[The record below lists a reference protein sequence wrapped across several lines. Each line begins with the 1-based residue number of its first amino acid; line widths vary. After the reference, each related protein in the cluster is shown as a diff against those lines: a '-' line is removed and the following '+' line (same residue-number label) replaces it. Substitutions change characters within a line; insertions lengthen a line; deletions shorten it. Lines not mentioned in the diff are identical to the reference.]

1 MKSEGYIMQRVN
13 TIDISNVLQLEKTLS
28 TLLNK
33 MISSK
38 LDLENWLKEQSKV
51 IWDIEEQLRSHYIAF
66 QCNTDDEEIKD
77 TFEHD
82 QQFVKPLLKRYQ
94 NLLDNKYLESPFRM
108 ELDSNV
114 YGLLDTK
121 IKNAQKLF
129 CEENIELEIKEDKLI
144 TEYFEITGG
153 LSGIWDG
160 EEKTITE
167 LQSYLQDSNRDTRKK
182 AKTIISEQFLS
193 VEKELQNILNQLI
206 EIRHQKAKNIQLENY
221 RDYMFKKYER
231 FDYSAKDCYELA
243 ESIRKYVVPLKDK
256 ILLEKKD
263 KLQVDTLRP
272 WDVSAVTP
280 DQKVLKPIANEN
292 DLIEK
297 STHIFNKLD
306 VEFSALLNRMYKHNC
321 LDLTSRKGKAAGGFC
336 EYLPASQLSYIFMNL
351 NYTQDDIVTFIHEM
365 GHSIHNELIKPLKL
379 RQYIEIPAETAE
391 LASMTMELFS
401 LNYWDTFYTDKKDL
415 KQAKINFFKDVIS
428 YLPIMLIVDQFQHWL
443 YENPSHTSEERNE
456 KYLQLQKHYQS
467 SVIHIDGYE
476 NWIATSWLPVL
487 HIFEVPFYY
496 IEYAIAQLGALQ
508 MYKQYKEDPKQAL
521 ENYKKALSLGS
532 SQSIKEV
539 YDAAGI
545 RFDFSGETIKELML
559 FVEKELELLEQL

>member
-1 MKSEGYIMQRVN
+1 MQRVN

-263 KLQVDTLRP
+263 KLQIDTLRP

-496 IEYAIAQLGALQ
+496 IEYTIAQLGALQ

>member
-1 MKSEGYIMQRVN
+1 MQRVN

-28 TLLNK
+28 SLLNK

-51 IWDIEEQLRSHYIAF
+51 IWEIEEQLRSHYIAF

-108 ELDSNV
+108 ELDSNL
-114 YGLLDTK
+114 YGLLDAK

-129 CEENIELEIKEDKLI
+129 CEDNIELEIKEDKLV

-153 LSGIWDG
+153 LSAIWDG

-167 LQSYLQDSNRDTRKK
+167 LQSYLQDSNRDIRKK

-231 FDYSAKDCYELA
+231 FDYSAIDCYELA

-256 ILLEKKD
+256 ILLEKKE

-306 VEFSALLNRMYKHNC
+306 IEFSALLNRMYKHNC

-351 NYTQDDIVTFIHEM
+351 NYTQDDIITFIHEM

-428 YLPIMLIVDQFQHWL
+428 YLPVMLIVDQFQHWL

-508 MYKQYKEDPKQAL
+508 MYKQYKEEPKQAL

-545 RFDFSGETIKELML
+545 RFDFSGETIKELIL

>member
-1 MKSEGYIMQRVN
+1 MQRVN

-51 IWDIEEQLRSHYIAF
+51 IWDIEEQVKSHYIAF

-256 ILLEKKD
+256 ILLEKKE
-263 KLQVDTLRP
+263 KLQLDTLRP

-401 LNYWDTFYTDKKDL
+401 LHYWDTFYTDKKDL

-508 MYKQYKEDPKQAL
+508 MYKQYKEEPKQAL

>member
-1 MKSEGYIMQRVN
+1 MQHVN

-51 IWDIEEQLRSHYIAF
+51 IWEIEEQLKSHYIAF

-114 YGLLDTK
+114 YGLLNAK

-129 CEENIELEIKEDKLI
+129 CEENIKLEIQEDKLV

-153 LSGIWDG
+153 LIGIWDG

-206 EIRHQKAKNIQLENY
+206 EIRHQKAKNIQIENY
-221 RDYMFKKYER
+221 CDYMFKKYER

-256 ILLEKKD
+256 ILLEKKE

-292 DLIEK
+292 DLMEK

-306 VEFSALLNRMYKHNC
+306 VEFSALLNQMYKHNC
-321 LDLTSRKGKAAGGFC
+321 LDLTSRKGKASGGFC
-336 EYLPASQLSYIFMNL
+336 EYLPASQLSFIFMNL
-351 NYTQDDIVTFIHEM
+351 NYTQDDIITFIHEM
-365 GHSIHNELIKPLKL
+365 GHSIHNELIKPLEI

-539 YDAAGI
+539 YEAAGI
-545 RFDFSGETIKELML
+545 RFDFSGETIKELMA

>member
-1 MKSEGYIMQRVN
+1 MQRVN

-108 ELDSNV
+108 ELDSNL

-153 LSGIWDG
+153 LSGTWDG

-263 KLQVDTLRP
+263 KLQIDTLRP

>member
-1 MKSEGYIMQRVN
+1 MQRVN
-13 TIDISNVLQLEKTLS
+13 TIDISNVLLLEKTLS

-77 TFEHD
+77 TFEHN

-108 ELDSNV
+108 ELDSNL

-263 KLQVDTLRP
+263 KLQIDTLRP

>member
-1 MKSEGYIMQRVN
+1 MQRVN

-129 CEENIELEIKEDKLI
+129 CEENIELEIQEDKLV

-231 FDYSAKDCYELA
+231 FDYSAIDCYELA

-256 ILLEKKD
+256 ILLEQKD

-280 DQKVLKPIANEN
+280 DQKVLKPITNEN

>member
-1 MKSEGYIMQRVN
+1 MQRVN

-28 TLLNK
+28 TLLNEV
-33 MISSK
+33 ISSK

-51 IWDIEEQLRSHYIAF
+51 IWEIEEQLRSHYIAF

-77 TFEHD
+77 TFEYD

-94 NLLDNKYLESPFRM
+94 HLLDNKYLKSPFRM

-114 YGLLDTK
+114 YGLLDAK

-129 CEENIELEIKEDKLI
+129 CEETIELEIKEDKLV

-206 EIRHQKAKNIQLENY
+206 EIRHQKANNIQLENY

-256 ILLEKKD
+256 ILLEKKE
-263 KLQVDTLRP
+263 KLQVDALRP

-280 DQKVLKPIANEN
+280 DQKVLKPIATEN

-306 VEFSALLNRMYKHNC
+306 VEFSTLLNRMYKHDC

-336 EYLPASQLSYIFMNL
+336 EYLPASQLSFIFMNL
-351 NYTQDDIVTFIHEM
+351 NYTQDDIITFIHEM

-428 YLPIMLIVDQFQHWL
+428 YLPVMLIVDQFQHWL
-443 YENPSHTSEERNE
+443 YENPTHTSEERNE

-467 SVIHIDGYE
+467 NVIHIDGYE

-539 YDAAGI
+539 YDVAGI

>member
-1 MKSEGYIMQRVN
+1 MQRVN

-51 IWDIEEQLRSHYIAF
+51 IWEIEEQLRLHYIAF

-129 CEENIELEIKEDKLI
+129 CEENIELEIQEDKLV

-153 LSGIWDG
+153 LSAIWDG

-167 LQSYLQDSNRDTRKK
+167 LQSYLQDSNRDIRKK

-231 FDYSAKDCYELA
+231 FDYSAIDCYELA
-243 ESIRKYVVPLKDK
+243 ESIRTYVVPLKDK
-256 ILLEKKD
+256 IMLEKKE

-351 NYTQDDIVTFIHEM
+351 NYTQDDIITFIHEM
-365 GHSIHNELIKPLKL
+365 GHSIHNELIKPLEL

-443 YENPSHTSEERNE
+443 YENPIHTSEERNE

-508 MYKQYKEDPKQAL
+508 MYKQYKEDPKQTL

>member
-1 MKSEGYIMQRVN
+1 MQRVN

-28 TLLNK
+28 SLLNK

-51 IWDIEEQLRSHYIAF
+51 IWEIEEQLRSHYIAF

-94 NLLDNKYLESPFRM
+94 NLLDNKYLKSPFRM

-114 YGLLDTK
+114 YGLLDAK

-129 CEENIELEIKEDKLI
+129 CEENIELEVKEDKLV

-153 LSGIWDG
+153 LFGIWDG

-167 LQSYLQDSNRDTRKK
+167 LQSYLQDSNRDIRKK

-256 ILLEKKD
+256 ILLEKKE

-306 VEFSALLNRMYKHNC
+306 LEFSTLLNRMYKHDC
-321 LDLTSRKGKAAGGFC
+321 LDLTSRKGKAA
-336 EYLPASQLSYIFMNL
+336 
-351 NYTQDDIVTFIHEM
+351 
-365 GHSIHNELIKPLKL
+365 
-379 RQYIEIPAETAE
+379 
-391 LASMTMELFS
+391 MELFS

-428 YLPIMLIVDQFQHWL
+428 YLPVMLIVDHFQHWL
-443 YENPSHTSEERNE
+443 YENPTHTSEERNK
-456 KYLQLQKHYQS
+456 KYLQLQKHFQS
-467 SVIHIDGYE
+467 GVIHIDGYE

-545 RFDFSGETIKELML
+545 RFDFSSETIKELMA

>member
-1 MKSEGYIMQRVN
+1 MQRVN

-280 DQKVLKPIANEN
+280 DQKVLKPITNEN

-306 VEFSALLNRMYKHNC
+306 VEFSALLNQMYKHNC

-401 LNYWDTFYTDKKDL
+401 LHYWDTFYTDKKDL

-428 YLPIMLIVDQFQHWL
+428 YLPVMLIVDQFQHWL
-443 YENPSHTSEERNE
+443 YENPSHTSKERNE

-559 FVEKELELLEQL
+559 FVEKELEVLEQI

>member
-1 MKSEGYIMQRVN
+1 MQHVN

-121 IKNAQKLF
+121 ITNAQKLF
-129 CEENIELEIKEDKLI
+129 CEENIELEIQEDKLV

-231 FDYSAKDCYELA
+231 FDYSAIDCYELA

-263 KLQVDTLRP
+263 KLQLDTLRP

-559 FVEKELELLEQL
+559 FVEEELELLEQL

>member
-1 MKSEGYIMQRVN
+1 MQRVN

-129 CEENIELEIKEDKLI
+129 CEENIELEIQEDKLV

-365 GHSIHNELIKPLKL
+365 GHSIKPLKL

-443 YENPSHTSEERNE
+443 
-456 KYLQLQKHYQS
+456 
-467 SVIHIDGYE
+467 
-476 NWIATSWLPVL
+476 
-487 HIFEVPFYY
+487 
-496 IEYAIAQLGALQ
+496 
-508 MYKQYKEDPKQAL
+508 
-521 ENYKKALSLGS
+521 
-532 SQSIKEV
+532 
-539 YDAAGI
+539 
-545 RFDFSGETIKELML
+545 
-559 FVEKELELLEQL
+559 

>member
-1 MKSEGYIMQRVN
+1 MQHVN

-121 IKNAQKLF
+121 ITNAQKLF
-129 CEENIELEIKEDKLI
+129 CEENIELEIQEDKLV

-231 FDYSAKDCYELA
+231 FDYSAIDCYELA

-263 KLQVDTLRP
+263 KLQLDTLRP

-508 MYKQYKEDPKQAL
+508 MYKQYKEDPEQAL

>member
-1 MKSEGYIMQRVN
+1 MQRVN

-206 EIRHQKAKNIQLENY
+206 EIRHQKTKNIQLENY

-336 EYLPASQLSYIFMNL
+336 EYLPTSQLSYIFMNL

>member
-1 MKSEGYIMQRVN
+1 MQRVN
-13 TIDISNVLQLEKTLS
+13 TIDISNVLQLDKTLS

-121 IKNAQKLF
+121 IKNTQKLF

-182 AKTIISEQFLS
+182 AKTIISEKFLS

-508 MYKQYKEDPKQAL
+508 MYKQYKEEPKQAL

>member
-1 MKSEGYIMQRVN
+1 MQRVN

-51 IWDIEEQLRSHYIAF
+51 IWEIEEQLRLHYIAF

-129 CEENIELEIKEDKLI
+129 CEENIELEIQEDKLV

-153 LSGIWDG
+153 LSAIWDG

-167 LQSYLQDSNRDTRKK
+167 LQSYLQDSNRDIRKK

-206 EIRHQKAKNIQLENY
+206 EIRHQKAKSIQLENY

-231 FDYSAKDCYELA
+231 FDYSAIDCYELA

-256 ILLEKKD
+256 IMLEKKE

-351 NYTQDDIVTFIHEM
+351 NYTQDDIITFIHEM
-365 GHSIHNELIKPLKL
+365 GHSIHNELIKPLEL

-443 YENPSHTSEERNE
+443 YENPIHTSEERNE

-508 MYKQYKEDPKQAL
+508 MYKQYKEDPKQTL

>member
-1 MKSEGYIMQRVN
+1 MQRVN

-129 CEENIELEIKEDKLI
+129 CEENIELEIKEDKLV

-231 FDYSAKDCYELA
+231 FDYSAIDCYELA

-401 LNYWDTFYTDKKDL
+401 LHYWDTFYTDKKDL

-545 RFDFSGETIKELML
+545 HFDFSGETIKELML

>member
-1 MKSEGYIMQRVN
+1 MQRLN
-13 TIDISNVLQLEKTLS
+13 TIDISNVIELEKALS
-28 TLLNK
+28 TLLNEV
-33 MISSK
+33 ISSK
-38 LDLENWLKEQSKV
+38 QDLENWLKEQSKL
-51 IWDIEEQLRSHYIAF
+51 IWEIEEQLRSHYIAF
-66 QCNTDDEEIKD
+66 QCNTNNKEIKD

-82 QQFVKPLLKRYQ
+82 QQFIRPLLKRYQ
-94 NLLDNKYLESPFRM
+94 HLFNNKYLQSPFRM
-108 ELDSNV
+108 ELDSKV
-114 YGLLDTK
+114 YGLLDVK
-121 IKNAQKLF
+121 IKNAQTLF
-129 CEENIELEIKEDKLI
+129 CEENIELEIKEDKLV
-144 TEYFEITGG
+144 TEYFEITGS
-153 LSGIWDG
+153 LSGTWDG

-167 LQSYLQDSNRDTRKK
+167 LQSYLQDPNRDIRKQ

-206 EIRHQKAKNIQLENY
+206 EIRHKKAKNIQVENY

-231 FDYSAKDCYELA
+231 FDYTAADCYELA

-256 ILLEKKD
+256 ILQEKKE

-272 WDVSAVTP
+272 WDVTAVAP
-280 DQKVLKPIANEN
+280 DQKVLKPITNEN

-297 STHIFNKLD
+297 STRIFNKLD
-306 VEFSALLNRMYKHNC
+306 VEFSALLNRMHEHDC
-321 LDLTSRKGKAAGGFC
+321 LDLISRKGKASGGFC
-336 EYLPASQLSYIFMNL
+336 EYLPTSQLSYIFMNL

-365 GHSIHNELIKPLKL
+365 GHSIHNELIKPLDL

-401 LNYWDTFYTDKKDL
+401 IDYWDTFYTNTTDL

-428 YLPIMLIVDQFQHWL
+428 YLPVMLIVDQFQHWL
-443 YENPSHTSEERNE
+443 YENPNHTSGERNE
-456 KYLQLQKHYQS
+456 KYLQLQKIYQS

-508 MYKQYKEDPKQAL
+508 MYKQYKENPNQAL
-521 ENYKKALSLGS
+521 VNYKKALSLGS
-532 SQSIKEV
+532 SKSIKEV
-539 YDAAGI
+539 YETAGI
-545 RFDFSGETIKELML
+545 RFDFSGETIKELMA
-559 FVEKELELLEQL
+559 FVEKELQLLEQI

>member
-1 MKSEGYIMQRVN
+1 MQRVN

-28 TLLNK
+28 SLLNK

-51 IWDIEEQLRSHYIAF
+51 IWEIEEQLRSHYIAF

-77 TFEHD
+77 TFEYD

-94 NLLDNKYLESPFRM
+94 NLLDNKYLKSPFRM

-114 YGLLDTK
+114 YGLLDAK

-129 CEENIELEIKEDKLI
+129 CEENIELEVKEDKLV

-153 LSGIWDG
+153 LIGIWDG

-167 LQSYLQDSNRDTRKK
+167 LQSYLQDSNRDIRKK

-256 ILLEKKD
+256 ILLEKKE

-306 VEFSALLNRMYKHNC
+306 LEFSTLLNRMYKHDC

-351 NYTQDDIVTFIHEM
+351 NYTQDDIITFIHEM
-365 GHSIHNELIKPLKL
+365 GHSIHNELIKPLEL

-415 KQAKINFFKDVIS
+415 KQAKINYFKDVIS
-428 YLPIMLIVDQFQHWL
+428 YLPVMLIVDQFQHWL
-443 YENPSHTSEERNE
+443 YENPTHTSEERNE

-467 SVIHIDGYE
+467 NVIHIDGYE

-545 RFDFSGETIKELML
+545 RFDFSSETIKELMA

>member
-1 MKSEGYIMQRVN
+1 MQCVN

-108 ELDSNV
+108 ELDSNL

-121 IKNAQKLF
+121 IKNAQTLF

-153 LSGIWDG
+153 LSGIGDG

-263 KLQVDTLRP
+263 KLQIDTLRP

>member
-1 MKSEGYIMQRVN
+1 MQRVN

-38 LDLENWLKEQSKV
+38 LDHENWLKEQSKV

-206 EIRHQKAKNIQLENY
+206 EIRHQKTKNIQLENY

-243 ESIRKYVVPLKDK
+243 ESIRKYVVPLKDN

-272 WDVSAVTP
+272 WDVS
-280 DQKVLKPIANEN
+280 
-292 DLIEK
+292 
-297 STHIFNKLD
+297 
-306 VEFSALLNRMYKHNC
+306 
-321 LDLTSRKGKAAGGFC
+321 
-336 EYLPASQLSYIFMNL
+336 
-351 NYTQDDIVTFIHEM
+351 
-365 GHSIHNELIKPLKL
+365 
-379 RQYIEIPAETAE
+379 
-391 LASMTMELFS
+391 
-401 LNYWDTFYTDKKDL
+401 
-415 KQAKINFFKDVIS
+415 
-428 YLPIMLIVDQFQHWL
+428 
-443 YENPSHTSEERNE
+443 
-456 KYLQLQKHYQS
+456 
-467 SVIHIDGYE
+467 
-476 NWIATSWLPVL
+476 
-487 HIFEVPFYY
+487 
-496 IEYAIAQLGALQ
+496 
-508 MYKQYKEDPKQAL
+508 
-521 ENYKKALSLGS
+521 
-532 SQSIKEV
+532 
-539 YDAAGI
+539 
-545 RFDFSGETIKELML
+545 
-559 FVEKELELLEQL
+559 

>member
-1 MKSEGYIMQRVN
+1 MQRVN
-13 TIDISNVLQLEKTLS
+13 TIDISNVLQLDKTLS

-51 IWDIEEQLRSHYIAF
+51 IWDIEEQVRSHYIAF

-182 AKTIISEQFLS
+182 AKTIISEKFLS

-401 LNYWDTFYTDKKDL
+401 INYWDTFYTDKKDL

>member
-1 MKSEGYIMQRVN
+1 MQRVN
-13 TIDISNVLQLEKTLS
+13 TIDISNVLELENALS

-33 MISSK
+33 VISSK

-51 IWDIEEQLRSHYIAF
+51 ILEIEEQLRSHYIAF
-66 QCNTDDEEIKD
+66 QCNTDNKEIKD
-77 TFEHD
+77 TFEYD
-82 QQFVKPLLKRYQ
+82 QQFVRPLLKRYQ
-94 NLLDNKYLESPFRM
+94 NSFDNKYLESPFRM
-108 ELDSNV
+108 ELDPKTYS
-114 YGLLDTK
+114 LLDKK
-121 IKNAQKLF
+121 IKNAQTLF
-129 CEENIELEIKEDKLI
+129 CEKNIDLEVNEDKLV

-153 LSGIWDG
+153 LTVVWDG

-167 LQSYLQDSNRDTRKK
+167 LQSYLQDPNRDIRRK
-182 AKTIISEQFLS
+182 ARTLISEKFLS
-193 VEKELQNILNQLI
+193 VEDKLQNILNELI
-206 EIRHQKAKNIQLENY
+206 VIRHEKAKNIQLENY

-231 FDYSAKDCYELA
+231 FDYSAIDCYELA
-243 ESIRKYVVPLKDK
+243 GSIRKYVVPLKDK
-256 ILLEKKD
+256 ILLEKKE
-263 KLQVDTLRP
+263 KLQVDTLHL

-306 VEFSALLNRMYKHNC
+306 VEFSALLNRMHKHDC
-321 LDLTSRKGKAAGGFC
+321 LDLISRKGKAAGGFC
-336 EYLPASQLSYIFMNL
+336 EYLPASQLSFIFMNL
-351 NYTQDDIVTFIHEM
+351 NYTQNDIITFIHEM
-365 GHSIHNELIKPLKL
+365 GHSIHNELIKPLEL

-428 YLPIMLIVDQFQHWL
+428 YLPVMLIVDQFQHWL
-443 YENPSHTSEERNE
+443 YENPNHTSEERNE
-456 KYLQLQKHYQS
+456 QYLQLQKTYGS

-521 ENYKKALSLGS
+521 DNYKKALSLGS
-532 SQSIKEV
+532 SKSIKEV
-539 YDAAGI
+539 YEVAGI

-559 FVEKELELLEQL
+559 FVEKELELIEQI

>member
-1 MKSEGYIMQRVN
+1 MQRVN

-28 TLLNK
+28 SLLNK

-38 LDLENWLKEQSKV
+38 LELENWLKEQSKV
-51 IWDIEEQLRSHYIAF
+51 IWEIEEQLRSHYIAF

-94 NLLDNKYLESPFRM
+94 NLLDNKYLKSPFRM

-114 YGLLDTK
+114 YGLLDAK

-129 CEENIELEIKEDKLI
+129 CEENIELEVKEDKLV

-153 LSGIWDG
+153 LIGIWDG

-167 LQSYLQDSNRDTRKK
+167 LQSYLQDSNRDIRKK

-256 ILLEKKD
+256 ILLEKKE

-306 VEFSALLNRMYKHNC
+306 FEFSTLLNRMYKHDC

-336 EYLPASQLSYIFMNL
+336 EYLPASQLSFIFMNL
-351 NYTQDDIVTFIHEM
+351 NYTQDDIITFIHEM

-401 LNYWDTFYTDKKDL
+401 LNYWNSFYTDKKDL
-415 KQAKINFFKDVIS
+415 KQAKINYFKDVIS
-428 YLPIMLIVDQFQHWL
+428 YLPVMLIVDQFQHWL
-443 YENPSHTSEERNE
+443 YENPTHTSEERNE

-467 SVIHIDGYE
+467 NVIHIDGYE

-539 YDAAGI
+539 YEAAGI
-545 RFDFSGETIKELML
+545 RFDFSSETIKELMA

>member
-1 MKSEGYIMQRVN
+1 MQRVN

-38 LDLENWLKEQSKV
+38 PDLENWLKEQSKV

-108 ELDSNV
+108 ELDSNL

-129 CEENIELEIKEDKLI
+129 CEDNIELEIKEDKLV
-144 TEYFEITGG
+144 TKYFEITGG
-153 LSGIWDG
+153 LSAIWDG
-160 EEKTITE
+160 EEKTIIE
-167 LQSYLQDSNRDTRKK
+167 LQSYLQDSNRDIRKK

-206 EIRHQKAKNIQLENY
+206 EIRHQKAKNIQLDNY

-231 FDYSAKDCYELA
+231 FDYTAKDCYELA

-256 ILLEKKD
+256 ILLEKKE
-263 KLQVDTLRP
+263 KLQVATLHL

-401 LNYWDTFYTDKKDL
+401 LHYWDTFYTDKKDL

-428 YLPIMLIVDQFQHWL
+428 YLPVMLIVDQFQHWL

-508 MYKQYKEDPKQAL
+508 MYKQYKEEPKQAL

>member
-1 MKSEGYIMQRVN
+1 MQHVN

-129 CEENIELEIKEDKLI
+129 CEENIELEIKEDKLV

-231 FDYSAKDCYELA
+231 FDYSAIDCYELA

-263 KLQVDTLRP
+263 KLQLDTLRP

-306 VEFSALLNRMYKHNC
+306 VEFSALLTRMYKHNC

>member
-1 MKSEGYIMQRVN
+1 MQRVN

-129 CEENIELEIKEDKLI
+129 CEENIELEIKEDKLV

-231 FDYSAKDCYELA
+231 FDYSAIDCYELA

-263 KLQVDTLRP
+263 KLQLDTLRP

-532 SQSIKEV
+532 SQSIKDV

>member
-1 MKSEGYIMQRVN
+1 MQRVN

-129 CEENIELEIKEDKLI
+129 CEENIELEIKEDKLV

-263 KLQVDTLRP
+263 KLQLDTLCP

>member
-1 MKSEGYIMQRVN
+1 MQRVN

-129 CEENIELEIKEDKLI
+129 CEENIELEIQEDKLV

-263 KLQVDTLRP
+263 KLQLDTLCP